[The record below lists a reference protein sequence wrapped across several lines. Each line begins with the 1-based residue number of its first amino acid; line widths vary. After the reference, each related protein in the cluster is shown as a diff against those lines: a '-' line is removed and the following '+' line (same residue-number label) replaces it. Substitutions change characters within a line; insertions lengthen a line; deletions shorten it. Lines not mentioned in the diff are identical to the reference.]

1 MTETSEPTTTFA
13 ELGLPPSLVAALA
26 ARGITVPTPVQASV
40 IPLALVGGD
49 LLAQARTGSG
59 KTMAFLLPLAARIAA
74 GEISKVWIV
83 CPTRELAQQAA
94 REAETI
100 LGAGK
105 TAVLVGGVPA
115 YPQVRDLRRG
125 VPIVIGTPGRMC
137 DHLAQGNLKPDAE
150 IVVLDEADQMMDM
163 GFSEDMDRLVK
174 DLGESVARWLF
185 SATFPRH
192 LQMAVD
198 RWLDKPREIRLDTRA
213 GSSHVPQK
221 FVIVKRGD
229 ELAAL
234 ARLLHILEPT
244 RALVFVRTR
253 EDVERIVRAVAA
265 EGMEA
270 GGISGELQQDAR
282 ERVLE
287 RFRSGKLAVLVGT
300 DVAARGIDVP
310 GVSHV
315 FNFGLPM
322 SAEAYT
328 HRVGRTARAG
338 ADGEAWTLMGPGD
351 RAKFQRMAFAA
362 KCKPDEVPLPT
373 AATIVEAKRERLA
386 KRVQDSLGEKLSLP
400 ASFKPLIA
408 EFSAEAVLAALIHRI
423 IPDAMVEK
431 HVAAPSRAARPSSSE
446 GSSYAPRGRDAVSAD
461 QPARTN
467 ATGVVPM
474 FIGIG
479 SDDDIAA
486 GTLMALLCHQRGL
499 AGDDI
504 GKIRMFPRHSL
515 VSIAASV
522 ADRVLNHPLHHRGR
536 PVPVRVDRMG
546 ESGQQNSGQQ
556 GGGHADHGS
565 DARPAKRYARR
576 DS

>member
-1 MTETSEPTTTFA
+1 MTETAAPTPTFA

-26 ARGITVPTPVQASV
+26 ARGITVPTPVQAGV
-40 IPLALVGGD
+40 IPLAMVGGD

-59 KTMAFLLPLAARIAA
+59 KTLAFLLPLAARISA

-100 LGAGK
+100 LGTGK

-150 IVVLDEADQMMDM
+150 IVILDEADQMMDM

-185 SATFPRH
+185 SATFPAH
-192 LQMAVD
+192 LRAAVD
-198 RWLDKPREIRLDTRA
+198 RWLDKPREIRLDTRS

-221 FVIVKRGD
+221 FVVVKRGD
-229 ELAAL
+229 ELGAL

-315 FNFGLPM
+315 FNFGMPM

-338 ADGEAWTLMGPGD
+338 ADGEAWTMIGPND
-351 RAKFQRMAFAA
+351 RAKFSRMAFTA
-362 KCKPDEVPLPT
+362 KCKPEEVPLPT
-373 AATIVEAKRERLA
+373 ASTIVEAKRERLA
-386 KRVQDSLGEKLSLP
+386 KRVQDSLGEKLALP
-400 ASFKPLIA
+400 ASFKALIS
-408 EFSAEAVLAALIHRI
+408 EFTAEAVLAALIHRLV
-423 IPDAMVEK
+423 PDAPVEK
-431 HVAAPSRAARPSSSE
+431 QIDRAVRTTRPNTGDGGGNYQRSSGHQDSSPRSSGAP
-446 GSSYAPRGRDAVSAD
+446 
-461 QPARTN
+461 
-467 ATGVVPM
+467 VPL

-479 SDDDIAA
+479 TEDQVAP
-486 GTLMALLCHQRGL
+486 GTLMALLCHQRDL
-499 AGDDI
+499 AGGDI
-504 GKIRMFPRHSL
+504 GKIRMFARHSL
-515 VSIAASV
+515 VSIAAEV
-522 ADRVLNHPLHHRGR
+522 ASKVLDHPLHHRGR
-536 PVPVRVDRMG
+536 PVPVRIDR
-546 ESGQQNSGQQ
+546 Q
-556 GGGHADHGS
+556 GGDDDGGSHGGGGYPERR
-565 DARPAKRYARR
+565 APAKRYVRR
-576 DS
+576 DG